1 MRIAMITGASG
12 GMGEVF
18 AEHIDREEKGI
29 DEIWLIA
36 RREDRLNEVAA
47 RLRHPSRVLPMD
59 LCNEESLAAL
69 ETTLAE
75 SDVRV
80 GLFVHCAGFGKIGTY
95 ETISRADTERMIDL
109 DCKYAVSV
117 TLIAIP
123 YMRAGDRVIELC
135 SASSFFALPHLA
147 TYAASKNFLL
157 SYTQALRME
166 LLPRGIVVTAVCPW
180 WVGDTDFI
188 KVARQGGNTDT
199 QSDIRHFLL
208 PSKKENVVRQA
219 LRASRHRRAVAS
231 PGIMAIV
238 VRFFAKIIP
247 AKTMTYLWEIM
258 RRA

>member
-1 MRIAMITGASG
+1 MVTGASG

-36 RREDRLNEVAA
+36 RRENRLNEVAA
-47 RLRHPSRVLPMD
+47 RLRHPTRVLPMD
-59 LCNEESLAAL
+59 LCDEESLAAL

-75 SDVRV
+75 SNVRV

-109 DCKYAVSV
+109 DCKFAVSV

-123 YMRAGDRVIELC
+123 HMRAGDRIVELC

-157 SYTQALRME
+157 SYSQALRLE

-188 KVARQGGNTDT
+188 KLARQNEGNTDT

-208 PSKKENVVRQA
+208 PSKREDVVRRA
-219 LRASRHRRAVAS
+219 LRASRHRRAVSS
-231 PGIMAIV
+231 PGIMAVV

>member
-1 MRIAMITGASG
+1 MALGRLVYGIGAFMVLYRGDRAVCSGAFHLPREDAAGGGIVRIAMITGASG

-36 RREDRLNEVAA
+36 RRKDRLEEVAA
-47 RLRHPSRVLPMD
+47 RLKHPTRVLPTD
-59 LCNEESLAAL
+59 LCNEEDLSAL
-69 ETTLAE
+69 EATLAE
-75 SDVRV
+75 SNVRV

-109 DCKYAVSV
+109 DCKFAVSV
-117 TLIAIP
+117 TLIALP
-123 YMRAGDRVIELC
+123 FMRAGDRIVELC

-180 WVGDTDFI
+180 WVG
-188 KVARQGGNTDT
+188 
-199 QSDIRHFLL
+199 
-208 PSKKENVVRQA
+208 
-219 LRASRHRRAVAS
+219 
-231 PGIMAIV
+231 
-238 VRFFAKIIP
+238 
-247 AKTMTYLWEIM
+247 
-258 RRA
+258 